1 MENCPHKPHKQY
13 HVVLGFLLVYMGLI
27 LEADADEQSGKPI
40 CKHSPLPV
48 ILKNW
53 MTLANYLLGTL

>member
-40 CKHSPLPV
+40 CE
-48 ILKNW
+48 
-53 MTLANYLLGTL
+53 A